1 LFWPIL
7 ILGYVLMFLGHLWI
21 VVEAWQKGVLWGF
34 GCLLFPVV
42 SLIYVALN
50 WKLVKNAFFLE
61 VGGLIA
67 VSIAESMA
75 R

>member
-1 LFWPIL
+1 LFWPLL
-7 ILGYVLMFLGHLWI
+7 IAGFVLMFLGHLWI

-34 GCLLFPVV
+34 GCLFFPLV

-50 WKLVKNAFFLE
+50 WKLVKNAFFLQ
-61 VGGLIA
+61 VCGFILS
-67 VSIAESMA
+67 VIAESMG

>member
-1 LFWPIL
+1 MFWPLL
-7 ILGYVLMFLGHLWI
+7 ILGFVLMFLGHLWI

-34 GCLLFPVV
+34 GCLLFPVI

-61 VGGLIA
+61 VGGLIV
-67 VSIAESMA
+67 VSIAESLA